1 MKAIHRKLTMPA
13 AILAATVLLGGNSA
27 SAQTGAATPLQVPI
41 PKTAAEVPGPV
52 PGNTMTNAYVQQ
64 VGRMAYVWGY
74 PMVNAHNRR
83 AAFAEAPEPG
93 LLGGVVPMAPVG
105 FNQMLTDYIK
115 PEETFIVCPNQDVA
129 YGAGFTALDK
139 EPTVVQ
145 VPDFGD
151 RFYVY
156 ALYDQRTDEIARIG
170 KQYGTKPGFYMIVG
184 PNWTGEVP
192 KGVTAAVRSST
203 NLVFVVPRVFKEAT
217 PEDTAA
223 VKPVIDQ
230 IVMYPLSQ
238 FDGKMKIKDYSKSP
252 HFPVPPP
259 PPNAPKGES
268 KWVNPATYYE
278 ELPVVMKEVPPLPG
292 EEALYRWIASV
303 WDAAAKNPDTKKAL
317 VESFAAA
324 EYELVD
330 PLFQFQYN
338 GRSVGNGWTVPVN
351 ASAWGTDYLNR
362 TAVSKSSMY
371 QNTAAETQYNLR
383 QLDNEGKPLDGNNSY
398 TVTFAKGQVPP
409 VRGFWS
415 LTLYNEHKFFF
426 PNPLNRFSL
435 GTKNKTLK
443 YASDGSLTLSLGAKS
458 PGNENE
464 ANWIPAPAGQFS
476 LILRLYWPDASVLA
490 HFIRE
495 RAGRSDR
502 RAFAAEFNGCGL
514 CEALNAFGVVGKGLC
529 GVRRIGHGPRVVIVP
544 VMATSMAACG

>member
-1 MKAIHRKLTMPA
+1 LPDIENVNRLTKGDKMRNTCTQIIITALTALAVLAPA
-13 AILAATVLLGGNSA
+13 SLF
-27 SAQTGAATPLQVPI
+27 AQQVPI
-41 PKTAAEVPGPV
+41 PTTAAEVPGPV
-52 PGNTMTNAYVQQ
+52 PGNTMTNAYVQL

-83 AAFAEAPEPG
+83 TAFAEAPAPG
-93 LLGGVVPMAPVG
+93 LLGGVVPVAPVG
-105 FNQMLTDYIK
+105 YNQMLTDYIK

-156 ALYDQRTDEIARIG
+156 ALYDQRTDEIGRIG
-170 KQYGTKPGFYMIVG
+170 KQYGTTPGFYMIVG
-184 PNWTGEVP
+184 PRWTGELP
-192 KGVTAAVRSST
+192 KGITAAIRSST
-203 NLVFVVPRVFKEAT
+203 DLVFVVPRVFKDAT

-223 VKPVIDQ
+223 VQPVIDQ

-238 FDGKMKIKDYSKSP
+238 FDGTMKTKDYRKSP

-268 KWVNPATYYE
+268 KWVKPDTYYE

-303 WDAAAKNPDTKKAL
+303 WDAAAKNPETKKAL

-324 EYELVD
+324 DKELVG

-338 GRSVGNGWTVPVN
+338 GRSVGNGWTVPAN
-351 ASAWGTDYLNR
+351 AAEWGTDYLNR
-362 TAVSKSSMY
+362 TAISISSMY
-371 QNTAAETQYNLR
+371 QNTSAETQYNLR
-383 QLDNEGKPLDGNNSY
+383 QLDSEGKPLDGNYSY

-409 VRGFWS
+409 VKGFWS
-415 LTLYNEHKFFF
+415 LTLYNEEKFFF

-443 YASDGSLTLSLGAKS
+443 YAPDGSLTLYLGAKS
-458 PGNENE
+458 PGAENE
-464 ANWIPAPAGQFS
+464 ANWIPAPAGNFS
-476 LILRLYWPDASVLA
+476 LILRLYWPEASVLSGEWRPPELKKA
-490 HFIRE
+490 I
-495 RAGRSDR
+495 
-502 RAFAAEFNGCGL
+502 
-514 CEALNAFGVVGKGLC
+514 
-529 GVRRIGHGPRVVIVP
+529 
-544 VMATSMAACG
+544 

>member
-1 MKAIHRKLTMPA
+1 MKTKSLLTQK
-13 AILAATVLLGGNSA
+13 ITLLTLVLASA
-27 SAQTGAATPLQVPI
+27 SSIAAETPGQIQVPI

-52 PGNTMTNAYVQQ
+52 PGNTMTKAYVQL

-74 PMVNAHNRR
+74 PLVNAHNRR

-93 LLGGVVPMAPVG
+93 YLGGVVPVAPVG
-105 FNQMLTDYIK
+105 YNQMLTDYIK

-139 EPTVVQ
+139 EPTVIQ

-156 ALYDQRTDEIARIG
+156 AMYDQRTDEIGRIG
-170 KQYGTKPGFYMIVG
+170 KQYGTKPGFYLIVG
-184 PNWTGEVP
+184 PNWKGETP
-192 KGVTAAVRSST
+192 KGINGVIRSST
-203 NLVFVVPRVFKEAT
+203 GLVFFVPRIFKDAT

-223 VKPVIDQ
+223 VQPLISQVM
-230 IVMYPLSQ
+230 MYPLSK
-238 FDGKMKIKDYSKSP
+238 FDGTMKKKDYKKSP
-252 HFPVPPP
+252 NFPVPPP
-259 PPNAPKGES
+259 PANAPKGES

-292 EEALYRWIASV
+292 EEALYGWIKSV
-303 WDAAAKNPDTKKAL
+303 WDAAEKNPDTKKAL

-324 EYELVD
+324 NEELVN

-338 GRSVGNGWTVPVN
+338 GRPVGNGWTVPAN

-383 QLDNEGKPLDGNNSY
+383 ELDTEGKPLDGHNQY
-398 TVTFAKGQVPP
+398 TVTFSKGQVPP
-409 VRGFWS
+409 VKGFWS
-415 LTLYNEHKFFF
+415 LTMYNDEKFFY

-443 YASDGSLTLSLGAKS
+443 YAADGSLTLYLSNKS
-458 PGNENE
+458 PGKENE
-464 ANWIPAPAGQFS
+464 ANWLPAPPGSFS
-476 LILRLYWPDASVLA
+476 LIMRLYWPDTSVL
-490 HFIRE
+490 E
-495 RAGRSDR
+495 DKWQPPQ
-502 RAFAAEFNGCGL
+502 L
-514 CEALNAFGVVGKGLC
+514 KKG
-529 GVRRIGHGPRVVIVP
+529 
-544 VMATSMAACG
+544 S